1 MRIVSGK
8 YKGRRIVAPGK
19 LPVRPTTDMAKEALF
34 NILNNTYYFD
44 EISVLDLFC
53 GIGSICL
60 EFGSRGTRDITAVD
74 SNPGC
79 VQFVDKTSRSL
90 DLGIQTLR
98 SDVFT
103 FLERSSR
110 SYDLIFADPPYEM
123 PQEKFLD
130 LVNAVFERKVLD
142 QEGMLIIEHG
152 KNTDLSGHPNYLRSR
167 KYGSNVFSFFSW
179 PEENDQ

>member
-8 YKGRRIVAPGK
+8 YKGRRIVAPRN

-34 NILNNTYYFD
+34 NILNNTFYFD

-79 VQFVDKTSRSL
+79 VQFVEKTNLTL
-90 DLGIQTLR
+90 DLGIQVVR
-98 SDVFT
+98 SDAFT
-103 FLERSSR
+103 FLERSAR
-110 SYDLIFADPPYEM
+110 TYDLIFADPPYEM
-123 PQEKFLD
+123 APDKFLD
-130 LVNAVFERKVLD
+130 LVNTVFERKILD
-142 QEGMLIIEHG
+142 PEGMLIVEHG
-152 KNTDLSGHPNYLRSR
+152 KNTDLSGHSYYLRSR
-167 KYGSNVFSFFSW
+167 KYGSNVFSFFAW
-179 PEENDQ
+179 PE

>member
-8 YKGRRIVAPGK
+8 YKGRRIVAPRN

-34 NILNNTYYFD
+34 NILNNTFYFD

-60 EFGSRGTRDITAVD
+60 EFGSRGSRDITAVD

-79 VQFVDKTSRSL
+79 VQFVEKTSTAL
-90 DLGIQTLR
+90 DLGIHAVR
-98 SDVFT
+98 SDAFT
-103 FLERSSR
+103 FLERSTR
-110 SYDLIFADPPYEM
+110 TYDLIFADPPYEM
-123 PQEKFLD
+123 APDKFLD
-130 LVNAVFERKVLD
+130 LVNTVFERKILD
-142 QEGMLIIEHG
+142 PEGMLIVEHG

-167 KYGSNVFSFFSW
+167 KYGSNVFSFFAW
-179 PEENDQ
+179 PE